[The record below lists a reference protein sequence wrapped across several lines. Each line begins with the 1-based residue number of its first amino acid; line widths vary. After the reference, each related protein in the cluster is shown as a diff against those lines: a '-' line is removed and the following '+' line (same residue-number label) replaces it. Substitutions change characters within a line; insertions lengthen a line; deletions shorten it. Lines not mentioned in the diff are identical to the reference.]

1 MLITFAINQT
11 HLENRKTPFLLHQFC
26 FLTFLFVFHCTANSQ
41 IVANQNSYRL
51 VFWNVE
57 NLFDI
62 WDDSIHSDEDF
73 TPEGSYHW
81 TNHRYK
87 VKLTRITQVL
97 TALGGEAQPAF
108 EMPVIVGMA
117 EIENDKVLRD
127 LCRGTPLRQFGYDFI
142 HYESPDQ
149 RGIDNAL
156 LYRQD
161 HYRPFYS
168 QAINV
173 SDTANG
179 FRTRDILLVEGTL
192 SNGDTLILLVN
203 HFPSKR
209 GGATAD
215 KRRMQIAHTL
225 RRTMDSLT
233 TAHPQAAIVV
243 MGDFNAAPDEEEIR
257 KGLMQGHTAPY
268 GTFTNLMTS
277 IEPGRGT
284 HKYQDHWSCL
294 DQIIVSSN
302 LCNGNNRLIAGD
314 GMVFEADF
322 LLLNDDK
329 FIGKKVFRTYLGM
342 RYQGGYSDHLPV
354 YVDIWTGQ

>member
-1 MLITFAINQT
+1 MLITFVKNQT
-11 HLENRKTPFLLHQFC
+11 HLENRKKTFLLHQFC
-26 FLTFLFVFHCTANSQ
+26 FLTFLFVFHWTSYSQ
-41 IVANQNSYRL
+41 TRVTHDSYRL

-62 WDDSIHSDEDF
+62 WDDSTHTDEDF

-81 TNHRYK
+81 TEHRYK
-87 VKLTRITQVL
+87 IKLQHIAQVL
-97 TALGGEAQPAF
+97 TALGGEAQPFF
-108 EMPVIVGMA
+108 EMPIIVGMA

-127 LCRGTPLRQFGYDFI
+127 LCKGTPLRQFGYNFI

-161 HYRPFYS
+161 HYHPFYS
-168 QAINV
+168 QTINV
-173 SDTANG
+173 SDTSNG

-192 SNGDTLILLVN
+192 SNDDTLILLIN

-215 KRRMQIAHTL
+215 KRRRQIAQTL
-225 RRTMDSLT
+225 RKTMDTLA

-243 MGDFNAAPDEEEIR
+243 MGDFNAAPEEEEISE
-257 KGLMQGHTAPY
+257 GLMKGQTTPDDA
-268 GTFTNLMTS
+268 FLNLMTA
-277 IEPGRGT
+277 IGPGRGT

-302 LCNGNNRLIAGD
+302 LCDGHHKLVAGKGN
-314 GMVFEADF
+314 VFEAEF
-322 LLLNDDK
+322 LLLNDNK
-329 FIGKKVFRTYLGM
+329 FIGMKVFRTYLGM
-342 RYQGGYSDHLPV
+342 HYQGGYSDHLPV
-354 YVDIWTGQ
+354 YIDIWTGQ